1 MIWFYEIT
9 RSPYIDVALLVDNNG
24 GLVATSNRVGSEAH
38 RVASMIKA
46 AEVLARGLSVEMGRG
61 DIRSLQLSTR
71 NGHVLVLPVG
81 ETHYLIVLAGR
92 EAPLE
97 LIFIY
102 IQRLLDRIRDE
113 DLAVFT
119 EPPPIVSPLDDMD
132 VVELIDA
139 VSEWLHSGGDPDQ
152 F

>member
-1 MIWFYEIT
+1 LSWFYEIT

-24 GLVATSNRVGSEAH
+24 RLVATSNRVGSEAH

-46 AEVLARGLSVEMGRG
+46 AEVLARGLSAEMGRG
-61 DIRSLQLSTR
+61 EIRSLQLSTR

-81 ETHYLIVLAGR
+81 ESHYLIALAGR

-102 IQRLLDRIRDE
+102 IQRLLNRINNE
-113 DLAVFT
+113 ALAAFT
-119 EPPPIVSPLDDMD
+119 EPVSSLDDVNVD
-132 VVELIDA
+132 ELIEA
-139 VSEWLHSGGDPDQ
+139 VSAWLHSGGDPDQ

>member
-1 MIWFYEIT
+1 MSWFYEIT

-24 GLVATSNRVGSEAH
+24 RLVATSNRVGSEAH

-46 AEVLARGLSVEMGRG
+46 AEVLARGLSAEMGRG
-61 DIRSLQLSTR
+61 EIRSLQLSTR

-81 ETHYLIVLAGR
+81 ESHYLIVLAGR

-102 IQRLLDRIRDE
+102 IQRLLDRINNE
-113 DLAVFT
+113 ELAAFT
-119 EPPPIVSPLDDMD
+119 EPVSSLDDVNVD
-132 VVELIDA
+132 ELIDA
-139 VSEWLHSGGDPDQ
+139 VSAWLHSGGDPDQ